1 MNYQLEVSSITK
13 SYGDLKANDNVS
25 LKIKDSSIH
34 ALLGENG
41 AGKST
46 LVKIIYGS
54 LMPDSGE
61 MKWGGNSYSPK
72 NPFEARENGIAMV
85 FQHFSLFESLTV
97 EENII
102 LGLDGVGL
110 KQNFTDEILKYSK
123 QYGLDVNPQ
132 QVVGDLSV
140 GARQRVEIIRC
151 LLQNPKLL
159 IMDEPTSVLTPQEVS
174 DLFVTLKKLADDGC
188 SILYISHKLEEV
200 REICSEATIL
210 RGGQLVQSCVPQE
223 HSQKELAEMMIGKKL
238 TELARSKIDIGS
250 EIFSIN
256 NLSQESDDLY
266 GVDLESINLT
276 IRQGSI
282 VGIAGVAGN
291 GQDELMELLIGEK
304 SSADGVLKFN
314 EQDVGS
320 LGSHERRQLSMFFI
334 PEERLGHG
342 AVPDMTLDENML
354 LSRPDSSGMTKSEV
368 IDWSSVASFSKKV
381 IDDFN
386 VQTPSSK
393 MLAKSLSG
401 GNLQKFMVG
410 RELIRN
416 PELLIVSQP
425 TWGVDA
431 GSANN
436 IHQSLISLAD
446 NGSAILI
453 ISQDLDEIL
462 SLCEQI
468 HVLSEGKL
476 SEAVDMKNN
485 GLEKD
490 FSAHGGR
497 RELMIKLIPRVEN
510 SKAMILLSPLLALTL
525 TALSALIIFIF
536 ILDDIQSFKRFFHAV
551 CSPTY

>member
-61 MKWGGNSYSPK
+61 MKWDGNSYSPK

-266 GVDLESINLT
+266 GVDLKSINLT

-354 LSRPDSSGMTKSEV
+354 LSRPDSSSMTKSEV

-485 GLEKD
+485 GLEKI
-490 FSAHGGR
+490 SQLMVGGER
-497 RELMIKLIPRVEN
+497 
-510 SKAMILLSPLLALTL
+510 
-525 TALSALIIFIF
+525 
-536 ILDDIQSFKRFFHAV
+536 
-551 CSPTY
+551 

>member
-1 MNYQLEVSSITK
+1 MKYQLEVSNITK
-13 SYGDLKANDNVS
+13 SYGDLKANNNVS
-25 LKIKDSSIH
+25 LNIKESSIH

-54 LMPDSGE
+54 LMPDAGQ
-61 MKWGGNSYSPK
+61 MKWAGENYSPK
-72 NPFEARENGIAMV
+72 SPFEARENGIAMV

-110 KQNFTDEILKYSK
+110 NENFTEEISKYSK

-174 DLFVTLKKLADDGC
+174 DLFVTLNKLADSGC
-188 SILYISHKLEEV
+188 AILYISHKLEEV
-200 REICSEATIL
+200 IEICSEATIL
-210 RGGQLVQSCVPQE
+210 RGGGLVQSCVPQE

-238 TELARSKIDIGS
+238 TELARTKLNIGS
-250 EIFSIN
+250 DIFLIN
-256 NLSQESDDLY
+256 NLSQKSNDLY
-266 GVDLESINLT
+266 GVNLENINLN
-276 IRQGSI
+276 IKQGSI

-304 SSADGVLKFN
+304 SSDNGVLKFN
-314 EQDVGS
+314 NQDIGS
-320 LGSHERRQLSMFFI
+320 LDSHQRRQLSMFFI

-354 LSRPDSSGMTKSEV
+354 LSRPESEGMTSNGV
-368 IDWSSVASFSKKV
+368 IDWKTVTSFSEQV
-381 IDDFN
+381 ISDFD
-386 VQTPSSK
+386 VQTPSTR

-410 RELIRN
+410 RELIRK
-416 PELLIVSQP
+416 PKLIIVAQP

-446 NGSAILI
+446 QGSAILI

-468 HVLSEGKL
+468 HVLSEGQL
-476 SEAVDMKNN
+476 SEAVDMKKD
-485 GLEKD
+485 GLDKI
-490 FSAHGGR
+490 SQLMVGGQ
-497 RELMIKLIPRVEN
+497 K
-510 SKAMILLSPLLALTL
+510 S
-525 TALSALIIFIF
+525 
-536 ILDDIQSFKRFFHAV
+536 
-551 CSPTY
+551 

>member
-1 MNYQLEVSSITK
+1 MKYQLEVSNITK
-13 SYGDLKANDNVS
+13 SYGDLKANNNVS
-25 LKIKDSSIH
+25 LNIKESSIH

-54 LMPDSGE
+54 LMPDAGQ
-61 MKWGGNSYSPK
+61 MKWAGENYSPK
-72 NPFEARENGIAMV
+72 SPFEARENGIAMV

-110 KQNFTDEILKYSK
+110 NENFTEEISKYSK

-174 DLFVTLKKLADDGC
+174 DLFVTLNKLADSGC
-188 SILYISHKLEEV
+188 AILYISHKLEEV
-200 REICSEATIL
+200 IEICSEATIL
-210 RGGQLVQSCVPQE
+210 RGGGLVQSCVPQE

-238 TELARSKIDIGS
+238 TELARTKLNIGS
-250 EIFSIN
+250 DIFSIN
-256 NLSQESDDLY
+256 NLSQKSNDLY
-266 GVDLESINLT
+266 GVNLENINLN
-276 IRQGSI
+276 IKQGSI

-304 SSADGVLKFN
+304 SSDNGVLKFN
-314 EQDVGS
+314 NQDIGS
-320 LGSHERRQLSMFFI
+320 LDSHQRRQLSMFFI

-354 LSRPDSSGMTKSEV
+354 LSRPESEGMTSNGV
-368 IDWSSVASFSKKV
+368 IDWKTVTSFSEQV
-381 IDDFN
+381 ISDFD
-386 VQTPSSK
+386 VQTPSTR

-410 RELIRN
+410 RELIRK
-416 PELLIVSQP
+416 PKLIIVAQP

-446 NGSAILI
+446 QGSAILI

-468 HVLSEGKL
+468 HVLSEGRL
-476 SEAVDMKNN
+476 SDAVDMKKD
-485 GLEKD
+485 GLDKI
-490 FSAHGGR
+490 SQLMVGGQ
-497 RELMIKLIPRVEN
+497 K
-510 SKAMILLSPLLALTL
+510 S
-525 TALSALIIFIF
+525 
-536 ILDDIQSFKRFFHAV
+536 
-551 CSPTY
+551 

>member
-61 MKWGGNSYSPK
+61 MKWDGNSYSPK

-266 GVDLESINLT
+266 GVDLKSINLN

-304 SSADGVLKFN
+304 SSADDVLKFN

-485 GLEKD
+485 GLEKI
-490 FSAHGGR
+490 SQLMVGG
-497 RELMIKLIPRVEN
+497 E
-510 SKAMILLSPLLALTL
+510 S
-525 TALSALIIFIF
+525 
-536 ILDDIQSFKRFFHAV
+536 
-551 CSPTY
+551 

>member
-61 MKWGGNSYSPK
+61 MKWDGNSYSPK

-85 FQHFSLFESLTV
+85 FLHFSLFESLTV

-266 GVDLESINLT
+266 GVDLKSINLT

-485 GLEKD
+485 GLEKI
-490 FSAHGGR
+490 SQLMVGG
-497 RELMIKLIPRVEN
+497 E
-510 SKAMILLSPLLALTL
+510 S
-525 TALSALIIFIF
+525 
-536 ILDDIQSFKRFFHAV
+536 
-551 CSPTY
+551 

>member
-1 MNYQLEVSSITK
+1 MKYQLEINNITK
-13 SYGDLKANDNVS
+13 SYGDLKANDDVS
-25 LKIKDSSIH
+25 LNIKPASIH

-54 LMPDSGE
+54 LMPDRGE
-61 MKWGGNSYSPK
+61 MKWLGKSYSPK
-72 NPFEARENGIAMV
+72 NPFDAREQGIAMV

-97 EENII
+97 EENIV

-110 KQNFTDEILKYSK
+110 NENFTEQIVKYSK

-151 LLQNPKLL
+151 LMQNPKLL

-174 DLFVTLKKLADDGC
+174 DLFITLRKLADDGC

-210 RGGQLVQSCVPQE
+210 RNGKLIENCIPQD
-223 HSQKELAEMMIGKKL
+223 HSQQELAEMMIGKKL
-238 TELARSKIDIGS
+238 IQLARSNINTGED
-250 EIFSIN
+250 IFSIS
-256 NLSQESDDLY
+256 NLSQKSDDMF
-266 GVDLESINLT
+266 GVDLKNISLSIMK
-276 IRQGSI
+276 GSI

-291 GQDELMELLIGEK
+291 GQDELMELLIGEITSPPGILSFK
-304 SSADGVLKFN
+304 GDDIGNLN
-314 EQDVGS
+314 
-320 LGSHERRQLSMFFI
+320 SHQRRQLSMFFI

-342 AVPDMTLDENML
+342 AVPDMSLDENML
-354 LSRPDSSGMTKSEV
+354 LSRPQKSQMTSYGV
-368 IDWSSVASFSKKV
+368 IDWGNVATLSKKV
-381 IDDFN
+381 IGDFD
-386 VQTPSSK
+386 VQTPSSR
-393 MLAKSLSG
+393 MLAKALSG

-410 RELIRN
+410 RELIQS
-416 PELLIVSQP
+416 PELLIVAQP

-436 IHQSLISLAD
+436 IHQALIALAD
-446 NGSAILI
+446 QGSAILI

-468 HVLSEGKL
+468 HVLSEGSL
-476 SEAVDMKNN
+476 SSAVDMKEN
-485 GLEKD
+485 GLEKI
-490 FSAHGGR
+490 SQ
-497 RELMIKLIPRVEN
+497 LMVG
-510 SKAMILLSPLLALTL
+510 SK
-525 TALSALIIFIF
+525 
-536 ILDDIQSFKRFFHAV
+536 D
-551 CSPTY
+551 

>member
-1 MNYQLEVSSITK
+1 MKYQLEVSNITK
-13 SYGDLKANDNVS
+13 SYGDLKANDSVS
-25 LKIKDSSIH
+25 LNIKDSSIH

-54 LMPDSGE
+54 LMPDSGD
-61 MKWGGNSYSPK
+61 MKWTGDKYSPK
-72 NPFEARENGIAMV
+72 SPFEARENGIAMV

-110 KQNFTDEILKYSK
+110 NENFTDEILKYSK

-151 LLQNPKLL
+151 LIQNPKLL

-174 DLFVTLKKLADDGC
+174 DLFVTLKKLAADGC
-188 SILYISHKLEEV
+188 AILYISHKLEEV

-210 RGGQLVQSCVPQE
+210 RGGKLVQSCVPQE
-223 HSQKELAEMMIGKKL
+223 HTQKELAEMMIGKKL
-238 TELARSKIDIGS
+238 TELARSNINVGS
-250 EIFSIN
+250 DIFSIK
-256 NLSQESDDLY
+256 NLSCQSDDMY
-266 GVDLESINLT
+266 GVNLIDISLT
-276 IRQGSI
+276 LKQGSI

-291 GQDELMELLIGEK
+291 GQDELMEILIGEK
-304 SSADGVLKFN
+304 SSSSGVLNFN
-314 EQDVGS
+314 GEDIGS
-320 LGSHERRQLSMFFI
+320 LNSHERRQLSMFFV

-342 AVPDMTLDENML
+342 AVPDMSLDENML
-354 LSRPDSSGMTKSEV
+354 LSRPNSDQMTRRGV
-368 IDWSSVASFSKKV
+368 IDWNIVSSFSAQV
-381 IDDFN
+381 ISDFD
-386 VQTPSSK
+386 VQTPSSR

-410 RELIRN
+410 RELIRS
-416 PELLIVSQP
+416 PKLLIVSQP

-446 NGSAILI
+446 QGSAILI

-468 HVLSEGKL
+468 HVLSEGRL
-476 SEAVDMKNN
+476 SEAVDMKKD
-485 GLEKD
+485 GLEKI
-490 FSAHGGR
+490 SQLMVGG
-497 RELMIKLIPRVEN
+497 EN
-510 SKAMILLSPLLALTL
+510 N
-525 TALSALIIFIF
+525 
-536 ILDDIQSFKRFFHAV
+536 D
-551 CSPTY
+551 

>member
-1 MNYQLEVSSITK
+1 MNYQLEVSNITK

-25 LKIKDSSIH
+25 LNIKDSSIH

-61 MKWGGNSYSPK
+61 MKWSGNNYSPK

-238 TELARSKIDIGS
+238 TELARSKINIGS

-256 NLSQESDDLY
+256 DLSQKSDDLY
-266 GVDLESINLT
+266 GVDLEKINLT

-304 SSADGVLKFN
+304 SSVDGVLIFN
-314 EQDVGS
+314 GQDVGS

-342 AVPDMTLDENML
+342 AVPDMSLDENML
-354 LSRPDSSGMTKSEV
+354 LSRPDSSGMTSSGV
-368 IDWSSVASFSKKV
+368 IDWSSVASFSEKV
-381 IDDFN
+381 IEDFN

-416 PELLIVSQP
+416 PELLVVSQP

-462 SLCEQI
+462 SLC
-468 HVLSEGKL
+468 
-476 SEAVDMKNN
+476 DFNN
-485 GLEKD
+485 
-490 FSAHGGR
+490 
-497 RELMIKLIPRVEN
+497 
-510 SKAMILLSPLLALTL
+510 
-525 TALSALIIFIF
+525 IF
-536 ILDDIQSFKRFFHAV
+536 
-551 CSPTY
+551 

>member
-1 MNYQLEVSSITK
+1 MKYQLEVSNITK
-13 SYGDLKANDNVS
+13 SYGDLKANDGVS
-25 LKIKDSSIH
+25 LNIKDSSIH

-54 LMPDSGE
+54 LMPDHGE
-61 MKWGGNSYSPK
+61 MKWGGSKYSPK
-72 NPFEARENGIAMV
+72 SPFEARENGIAMV

-110 KQNFTDEILKYSK
+110 NENFTEEISKYSK

-238 TELARSKIDIGS
+238 TELARSKINIGS
-250 EIFSIN
+250 DIFSIN
-256 NLSQESDDLY
+256 NLSQKSDDLY
-266 GVDLESINLT
+266 GVDLENINLN
-276 IRQGSI
+276 IKQGSI

-304 SSADGVLKFN
+304 ASESGVLNFN
-314 EQDVGS
+314 DQDIGS
-320 LGSHERRQLSMFFI
+320 LNSHERRQLSMFFV

-342 AVPDMTLDENML
+342 AVPDMSLDENML
-354 LSRPDSSGMTKSEV
+354 LSRPNSDEMTNRGV
-368 IDWSSVASFSKKV
+368 IDWNIVSNFTEKV
-381 IDDFN
+381 ISNFD
-386 VQTPSSK
+386 VQTPSSR

-410 RELIRN
+410 RELIRS
-416 PELLIVSQP
+416 PKLLIVSQP

-436 IHQSLISLAD
+436 IHEALIALAD
-446 NGSAILI
+446 QGSAILM

-462 SLCEQI
+462 TLCEQI
-468 HVLSEGKL
+468 HVLSEGRL
-476 SEAVDMKNN
+476 SSAVDMKKD
-485 GLEKD
+485 GLEKI
-490 FSAHGGR
+490 SQLMVGG
-497 RELMIKLIPRVEN
+497 EN
-510 SKAMILLSPLLALTL
+510 
-525 TALSALIIFIF
+525 
-536 ILDDIQSFKRFFHAV
+536 
-551 CSPTY
+551 